1 MILLLLLLFWL
12 TLTAANVPSVLLNRV
27 LSSVQDWLSRCF
39 YAVGAPGWLHDALVL
54 GACAGACLGRFRHA
68 AANGDLLSVVYAFR
82 RFGLSAADRL

>member
-12 TLTAANVPSVLLNRV
+12 TLTAANVPSVLLNRA
-27 LSSVQDWLSRCF
+27 LSSVQDWLSHCF
-39 YAVGAPGWLHDALVL
+39 YAPRARVASRRAGIGSV
-54 GACAGACLGRFRHA
+54 AGARLGRFRHA